1 MIALIILSV
10 FIPQFLCESVV
21 LLDLTPEEAQ
31 KLIAGRSLAVN
42 YARKLDEGPL
52 SASPDRGNRKF
63 YHNGKVIDNPNDFV
77 QRTYEASQFHAQ
89 DGLGRSMFGY
99 SDWNQGRLEARN
111 ANGEVRGSYQYVD
124 PYGEDVVVNYWSDRL
139 GFHQMDNRPKFVM
152 SPVTETPEVQAARA
166 AHEKAWAAA
175 AAAAR
180 VNPDPMSDIY
190 NANSNK
196 LDEEQSEADQ
206 AMEIKQGLS
215 RYPNLAYTNQIQ
227 EEEDEEGAFS
237 HDSVVVESTG
247 EARDNKKLGKIRLEN
262 DDEEEPSDPRGF
274 YYSFEYP
281 VHLILENTDDRQQR
295 SFLTEKDT
303 TSKSTKPETINLNS
317 PLEAEVA
324 DYKIVK
330 RSENSKDAD
339 HVPKEDTE
347 KAEADVGKNA
357 GSRNNVEKTDDE
369 KEIEKEKPKP
379 NSSSTQL
386 NTKTVEAQIPVYVK
400 VESEDQSS
408 ESLLRSEMEL
418 KRLAT
423 NADVIDAVHDAQ
435 IHRNNKA

>member
-21 LLDLTPEEAQ
+21 LLDLAPEEAQ

-63 YHNGKVIDNPNDFV
+63 YHNGKVIDNPNDYV

-124 PYGEDVVVNYWSDRL
+124 PFGEDVIVNYWSDSL

-152 SPVTETPEVQAARA
+152 SPVTETPEVQAARE

-215 RYPNLAYTNQIQ
+215 RYPNLAYTNQI

-247 EARDNKKLGKIRLEN
+247 EARDNSKLGKIRIEN
-262 DDEEEPSDPRGF
+262 EDDEVEPSNPRGF

-281 VHLILENTDDRQQR
+281 VHLILGNSDDRQQR
-295 SFLTEKDT
+295 SVLAEKGT
-303 TSKSTKPETINLNS
+303 PKSTETDISKLSS

-330 RSENSKDAD
+330 RSENSKDAGL
-339 HVPKEDTE
+339 VSEKNIE
-347 KAEADVGKNA
+347 KADTVTVVGKNSESQ
-357 GSRNNVEKTDDE
+357 GNVETPDDV
-369 KEIEKEKPKP
+369 KEIEKKNPKP
-379 NSSSTQL
+379 ISSSTHP
-386 NTKTVEAQIPVYVK
+386 NSKTVEAQIPVFVK

-408 ESLLRSEMEL
+408 ESILSEMEL

-435 IHRNNKA
+435 IHRHH